1 MKEVH
6 CKPHPCQECGKS
18 FTSPEKIQ
26 SHMKSHHHHP
36 RHVQAVRVGLRHPGQ
51 GEEGNRTAKH
61 IDTLTRSVVYYSSKS
76 YNLMPKIDEVQDET
90 EAQLTYESM
99 PEQEAPVWRRPQV
112 TQSPMLSTLPRTWP
126 TSRSSW
132 WRPESSSMPR
142 TRLSR
147 YCDESNKYVMTLKYL
162 TF

>member
-1 MKEVH
+1 MFK
-6 CKPHPCQECGKS
+6 
-18 FTSPEKIQ
+18 Q
-26 SHMKSHHHHP
+26 SELAHGT
-36 RHVQAVRVGLRHPGQ
+36 RVKV
-51 GEEGNRTAKH
+51 NRTAKH

-76 YNLMPKIDEVQDET
+76 YNLLPKIDEVQDET
-90 EAQLTYESM
+90 EAQLTYESV
-99 PEQEAPVWRRPQV
+99 PEQVAPAVEEAPSDR
-112 TQSPMLSTLPRTWP
+112 SPMLSTLPKTWP

-147 YCDESNKYVMTLKYL
+147 YRDESNKYGMTLKYL